1 MTTFSFDPQCPSNLS
16 PKYIDALS
24 KIDAT
29 IDELA
34 IRNDM
39 TPNNEKV
46 LTTITRKLHNDLLT
60 HLERSRLV
68 IDLQKSVEQV
78 LSFTDIPDQIL
89 TKCEALSKRFPEEFH
104 NVTYDFTNIKS
115 FKLPALEDAK
125 GALTNLKNHG
135 YRQEAEPI
143 LNLLELIFLHY
154 NLYQG
159 VEELNSAISKM
170 IVDERRK
177 KDPNCLTKENFEDLR
192 FQLQD
197 AKKEASIYAQKWKK
211 NKEKYHTQK
220 QTNER
225 LKMNLVSLRDEIE
238 YRQKLYDIEI
248 ERREKELKQL
258 RNVAHEH
265 SMKLREVQALYS
277 QIQSEKEK
285 YNILEAKYQK
295 LMIDHERLSAQLS
308 K

>member
-154 NLYQG
+154 NLLISFFCCFANFFFFCLRRPASRRWTATRSRTLTARKMPSTFFRSFSVFCRSFDFPPQG
-159 VEELNSAISKM
+159 EFVLRKNNVI
-170 IVDERRK
+170 IVWNNEF
-177 KDPNCLTKENFEDLR
+177 CLSR
-192 FQLQD
+192 
-197 AKKEASIYAQKWKK
+197 
-211 NKEKYHTQK
+211 
-220 QTNER
+220 
-225 LKMNLVSLRDEIE
+225 
-238 YRQKLYDIEI
+238 
-248 ERREKELKQL
+248 
-258 RNVAHEH
+258 
-265 SMKLREVQALYS
+265 
-277 QIQSEKEK
+277 
-285 YNILEAKYQK
+285 
-295 LMIDHERLSAQLS
+295 
-308 K
+308 